1 MKYIDPKN
9 FRLKNHIDWKAQA
22 ENMKE
27 IAGIV
32 GDMVKETDWSG
43 VAKAAHKDAKGIKKR
58 LEHEVDLLKNM
69 SPEKSRTWCSMVKS
83 SLASSMQVAKWLQS
97 GVSGVASRIQA
108 PISTNGQ
115 ECGVCFLQHF
125 PRTLFRQ

>member
-69 SPEKSRTWCSMVKS
+69 SPEEVMDLVLNGEKQLGKLYASGKMATVRREWRGVKDTG
-83 SLASSMQVAKWLQS
+83 ADFY
-97 GVSGVASRIQA
+97 
-108 PISTNGQ
+108 
-115 ECGVCFLQHF
+115 E
-125 PRTLFRQ
+125 